1 MSEATIMFSNKCP
14 SMEVSALKTIFV
26 SGEKVYLRA
35 LERADLNE
43 KYLGWLNDP
52 VVNRY
57 LESGI
62 FPYTIDELEKFFE
75 QVSGSREQVILAIAD
90 KKTDEHIGN
99 IKLGP
104 INWVH
109 RKATLGILIGEK
121 HCWGQ
126 GMATDATRLMVDY
139 GFFRL
144 NLRRIELGVHAEHD
158 AAVHVYEKVGFKIE
172 GRMREVLFH
181 DGKYK
186 DSLWMGLL
194 RSEYE

>member
-1 MSEATIMFSNKCP
+1 MSIYGGFS
-14 SMEVSALKTIFV
+14 LKTIFIP
-26 SGEKVYLRA
+26 GEKVYLRA

-126 GMATDATRLMVDY
+126 GMATDATRLMVEY

-144 NLRRIELGVHAEHD
+144 NLWRIELGVHAEHD
-158 AAVHVYEKVGFKIE
+158 AAVRVYEKVGFRIE